1 MCGAN
6 RLSVQLAPLLRGA
19 VIRSAR
25 RWLPLYIPALVAF
38 VILAFSVAMSSSA
51 TAGCSG
57 VGIEIGVPIPIIG
70 SALVGSGGC
79 KESTTEVHRREK
91 QAVKPANS
99 QEAEAPA
106 RPHKPKT
113 LHKKSIVQNTA
124 EPAKPHASKAARA
137 AEINAKA
144 HVRPHATL
152 SAKAVPPAKA
162 EPQPRQETRSQ
173 APLDKKAVDPQ
184 LAAAKD
190 AAAKDVYRP
199 NRAGSRHKEAR
210 RPRPATSDPDGARP

>member
-38 VILAFSVAMSSSA
+38 VTLAFPVAMSSSA

-99 QEAEAPA
+99 QQAEAPA

-144 HVRPHATL
+144 HVRHATL

-190 AAAKDVYRP
+190 AALAVLE
-199 NRAGSRHKEAR
+199 EA
-210 RPRPATSDPDGARP
+210 ARPLPTTT